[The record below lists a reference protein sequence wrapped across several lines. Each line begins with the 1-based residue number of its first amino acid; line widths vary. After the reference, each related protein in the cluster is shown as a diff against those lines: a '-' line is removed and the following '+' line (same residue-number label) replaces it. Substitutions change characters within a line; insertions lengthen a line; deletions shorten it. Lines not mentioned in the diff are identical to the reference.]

1 MDEKDVIQVAKDDL
15 NNALKAAVAEYA
27 KEQGLDR
34 VDRKHG
40 VFPGTK
46 ESELEL
52 PKSER
57 FRRWF
62 LAICRK
68 DFSDP
73 AVKATLVEGSSYGSY
88 LFPKEYA
95 DEVAMVL
102 GNESKVRQYC
112 RVIGMGTSTMYIPD
126 LTAHVSVTVPGEN
139 TAFSETVPT
148 VLQKTLSLK
157 VVGAITPISNE
168 LLADNNVNLLSVL
181 AQSYGEALAD
191 FENDGV
197 FGDATSFGTALLK
210 LSTGNAVTMTTAS
223 IADITADDLQR
234 LRRAVNER
242 YWRNAKFFAHPYVI
256 SFIEQIKGS
265 DGQYIVRQ
273 PTQAGD
279 VRSLWGHELVSVNG
293 IPSTDAAAT
302 EFVGFA
308 DASFCWFGS
317 QAGMTITPTE
327 HATLTT
333 AGNLFE
339 KNLTAI
345 RITERVGAVW
355 TNELGTARLVTAA
368 A

>member
-1 MDEKDVIQVAKDDL
+1 MAEEVKEHSAQEWNDAIKVALNEKI
-15 NNALKAAVAEYA
+15 
-27 KEQGLDR
+27 KELGLDR
-34 VDRKHG
+34 VDRKFG
-40 VFPGTK
+40 VFPETTKAEEVQLTK
-46 ESELEL
+46 E
-52 PKSER
+52 ER
-57 FRRWF
+57 FRNWF
-62 LAICRK
+62 RAILRK

-73 AVKATLVEGSSYGSY
+73 MVKATLVEGSGSGQY

-102 GNESKVRQYC
+102 GNESKARRYC
-112 RVIGMGTSTMYIPD
+112 RVINLGTSQMLIPD
-126 LTAHVSVTVPGEN
+126 LTAHVAVTIPGEN
-139 TAFSETVPT
+139 TAFSESIPT
-148 VLQKTLSLK
+148 MLQKTLTLK
-157 VVGAITPISNE
+157 VIGAISPLSNE

-197 FGDATSFGTALLK
+197 FGDATSFGTALLG
-210 LSTGNAVTMTTAS
+210 LSSGNAVTMTTAS
-223 IADITADDLQR
+223 IVDVTADDLQK

-242 YWRNAKFFAHPYVI
+242 YWRNAKYFAHPYVI
-256 SFIEQIKGS
+256 SYLEQLKGN

-273 PTQAGD
+273 PVGAGD
-279 VRSLWGHELVSVNG
+279 VRSVWGHELVSVNG
-293 IPSTDAAAT
+293 MPSTDAAAT
-302 EFVGFA
+302 AFIGFA
-308 DASFCWFGS
+308 DASFCWFGT

-345 RITERVGAVW
+345 RVTERVGSVW
-355 TNELGTARLVTAA
+355 TNEAGTARLVTAA